1 MHKRVGLSSVRGGYG
16 AFTSTVPCKLG
27 TGCNPYGWQGISA
40 EFYSTVPAKP
50 EMEYRN
56 LGASGLKVSALS
68 IGSWVTF
75 GNQVWCSILKQIQL
89 TLLKYNRLMNPLPT
103 RSAKPHMI
111 SELVRTDTTSP
122 SSLLTRLK
130 ISSIMLKYTLTVR
143 LKE

>member
-1 MHKRVGLSSVRGGYG
+1 MLARKRVGLSSLRGGYG

-27 TGCNPYGWQGISA
+27 TGCNPHGWQGISA

-75 GNQVWCSILKQIQL
+75 GNQVWCLKFKTNTINFHKN
-89 TLLKYNRLMNPLPT
+89 T
-103 RSAKPHMI
+103 
-111 SELVRTDTTSP
+111 TD
-122 SSLLTRLK
+122 
-130 ISSIMLKYTLTVR
+130 
-143 LKE
+143 